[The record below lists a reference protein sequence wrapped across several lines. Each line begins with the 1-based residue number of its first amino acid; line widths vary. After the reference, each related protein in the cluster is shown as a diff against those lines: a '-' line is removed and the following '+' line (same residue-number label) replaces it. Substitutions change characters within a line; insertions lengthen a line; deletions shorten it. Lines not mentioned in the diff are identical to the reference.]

1 MSCDPKVT
9 NDCFA
14 TLPGRVLKFCS
25 LFLDDPTN
33 DNYKDVKDATCL
45 EGFSGAMLTTV
56 VTNLRFQTYVMGL
69 PGRKLDGKFKRSWH
83 C

>member
-1 MSCDPKVT
+1 MSCDLKVT

-33 DNYKDVKDATCL
+33 DNYKDIKDATCL
-45 EGFSGAMLTTV
+45 EGFSGAMLTD
-56 VTNLRFQTYVMGL
+56 RGFQTYVMGL
-69 PGRKLDGKFKRSWH
+69 PGRKLDGKFKRSWYF
-83 C
+83 